1 MASTVRA
8 VLRLPGLLRAVRPV
22 RKVLRP
28 DRRQV
33 APVRLT
39 TTVLRLVLRIVAV
52 RLVRAVL
59 LTVAVQAA
67 PIAADPPVLQEAL
80 RTEVPALQEVLRSAE
95 AQAVRQAGLPSVE
108 EDALREAVIAVHV
121 ADNLYHHEIT
131 AIYCS

>member
-52 RLVRAVL
+52 LLVRAVL

-80 RTEVPALQEVLRSAE
+80 RTEAPALQEVLRSAE
-95 AQAVRQAGLPSVE
+95 AQAVRQAGLLSVE